1 MVAVS
6 TLGCGGGGGDGNA
19 GTAGAQG
26 GGGAAGLAGTAGAG
40 GGAPGGAGGSS
51 GILGMPSCFVA
62 NNGACVRPSDRTAS
76 DVCSRFATERVD
88 LAVDTFT
95 AGSAT
100 CDAGQTTSAA
110 LAATVRRMNFYRW
123 LVGLGDITM
132 DTSRATI
139 TTACAV
145 VTAHRTDLGT
155 GGVVDLHHP
164 SSTSPCYSQAAADG
178 AAMSLV
184 APGVDHPAVSI
195 DSMMYDFGLMN
206 RGILGHRRQ
215 ILEPTLTGAD
225 VGYSRNT
232 ENGLGA
238 ACVSLLPYA
247 DFAPQTSLDGMTMY
261 PPPGPFPQELL
272 SYSSVEEVMTWNFV
286 LPAVLTLDGAQV
298 SMYAETAAGP
308 QPIAVTS
315 GPAGG
320 NLNEATL
327 WVTPAA
333 NVPRGASV
341 VVEISNIPV
350 GPVGYRVQLADCSGF
365 DPNAPCDLVT
375 QNCPTGYACRMGD
388 QAMPA
393 SGRCH
398 PAGPFPEG
406 APCDAPDSCAK
417 GSDCLQSLAGKN
429 VCTTFCDY
437 GPAAKRDCD
446 KYCPFGSNTIS
457 FGTTPNGD
465 VFGVGVCTQE

>member
-6 TLGCGGGGGDGNA
+6 LGTGAACGGGGGDGNA

-26 GGGAAGLAGTAGAG
+26 GGGAVGLAGAG

-62 NNGACVRPSDRTAS
+62 NNGACVRPSDRTVS
-76 DVCSRFATERVD
+76 DVCSRFAADRID
-88 LAVDTFT
+88 LTVDTFT

-155 GGVVDLHHP
+155 GAVVDLHHP

-178 AAMSLV
+178 AVTSLV
-184 APGVDHPAVSI
+184 APGVDHAAVSI
-195 DSMMYDFGLMN
+195 DSMMYDFGSMN
-206 RGILGHRRQ
+206 RGILGHRRMM
-215 ILEPTLTGAD
+215 LEPTLTSAD

-232 ENGLGA
+232 ANNLGA
-238 ACVSLLPYA
+238 ACVSLTPY
-247 DFAPQTSLDGMTMY
+247 DNFAPQTPLDGMKMY

-272 SYSSVEEVMTWNFV
+272 SYGSVTEVMTWTFV

-298 SMYAETAAGP
+298 SMYVETTVGP

-315 GPAGG
+315 GAAGG
-320 NLNEATL
+320 DLNEATL

-333 NVPRGASV
+333 SLPRAASV

-350 GPVGYRVQLADCSGF
+350 GPVGYRVQLADCGGA

-388 QAMPA
+388 QAMPE

-398 PAGPFPEG
+398 TVGPFPEG
-406 APCDAPDSCAK
+406 APCETPDSCAK

-429 VCTTFCDY
+429 VCTSFCDY
-437 GPAAKRDCD
+437 GPTAKRDCD
-446 KYCPFGSNTIS
+446 TYCPFGSNTIS